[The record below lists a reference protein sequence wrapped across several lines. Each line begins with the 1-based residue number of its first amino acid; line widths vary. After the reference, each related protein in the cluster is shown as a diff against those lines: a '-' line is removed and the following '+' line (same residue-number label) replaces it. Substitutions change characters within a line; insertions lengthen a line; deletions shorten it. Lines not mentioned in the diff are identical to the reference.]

1 MFLYYENFGDE
12 NMRIHL
18 VRMHLE
24 GDQLTFEDEI
34 IPGIPKKNKKQ

>member
-24 GDQLTFEDEI
+24 GDQLKFKDETI
-34 IPGIPKKNKKQ
+34 SGMPKKKQKK